1 MKCYI
6 RNVLLI
12 NPSATNGNID
22 CNCLEVVVQNYP
34 KHERALVYVK
44 DDDACA
50 NVLIGNVERIYI
62 INNCL
67 FGDISF
73 IKNWKIVVG
82 LLVYKPFPL
91 ATIAGIFDMPEFSH
105 LDNIEFIDDESEACS
120 DAIDL
125 SKICG
130 EQEYAYWMF
139 NRPHYDSA
147 QEATQPETGTPFK
160 KKYDDVNSGFI
171 GTVESTNSKGKEP
184 VITFDNEGRDIGGG
198 ILRYGHYKNGA
209 LMGYVVAGV
218 TEFGGNN
225 RRQESLDI
233 LEKFT
238 KHQRRN
244 FSGFIGTV
252 KPTGLEEKF
261 TTALYMQFS
270 DNALETRM
278 LKNGKELSHM
288 HSYEK
293 HAGKIKTN
301 SEDVSHL
308 QELHSQVHRY
318 IWKEI
323 LSGVSS
329 AQD

>member
-22 CNCLEVVVQNYP
+22 CNCLEAVVRNYP
-34 KHERALVYVK
+34 KHGDALVYVK
-44 DDDACA
+44 EDGVDGEI
-50 NVLIGNVERIYI
+50 LIGNVERIYI

-73 IKNWKIVVG
+73 IKDWTFVVS

-105 LDNIEFIDDESEACS
+105 LNKIEFIDNESDACS

-130 EQEYAYWMF
+130 EQEYAYWVF
-139 NRPHYDSA
+139 NRPRYGSV
-147 QEATQPETGTPFK
+147 QEATQPEIGTLFK

-171 GTVESTNSKGKEP
+171 GTVESTDSKRKEP
-184 VITFDNEGRDIGGG
+184 VITFDNEGQDIGNG

-209 LMGYVVAGV
+209 LMGYVIIKV

-225 RRQESLDI
+225 RHQESLDI

-238 KHQRRN
+238 EHQRKN
-244 FSGFIGTV
+244 NKV
-252 KPTGLEEKF
+252 
-261 TTALYMQFS
+261 TTRSIEMYVDDTEM
-270 DNALETRM
+270 
-278 LKNGKELSHM
+278 KNL
-288 HSYEK
+288 
-293 HAGKIKTN
+293 
-301 SEDVSHL
+301 SEDERQKRL
-308 QELHSQVHRY
+308 KDLRD
-318 IWKEI
+318 
-323 LSGVSS
+323 LSRKS
-329 AQD
+329 

>member
-22 CNCLEVVVQNYP
+22 CASLEIVVKNYP
-34 KHERALVYVK
+34 KHEHALVYVK
-44 DDDACA
+44 EDDSCIQT
-50 NVLIGNVERIYI
+50 LIGNVERIYI

-73 IKNWKIVVG
+73 SKDWKFVTSN
-82 LLVYKPFPL
+82 LVYKPFPL

-105 LDNIEFIDDESEACS
+105 LNKIEFIDNESDACS

-130 EQEYAYWMF
+130 EQEHAYWMF
-139 NRPHYDSA
+139 NRPHYDGA
-147 QEATQPETGTPFK
+147 QEAMQSEIDTLFK

-209 LMGYVVAGV
+209 LMGYVVVKV
-218 TEFGGNN
+218 TEFGGDG
-225 RRQESLDI
+225 RRLESLDI

-238 KHQRRN
+238 EHQRR
-244 FSGFIGTV
+244 
-252 KPTGLEEKF
+252 
-261 TTALYMQFS
+261 Q
-270 DNALETRM
+270 
-278 LKNGKELSHM
+278 
-288 HSYEK
+288 
-293 HAGKIKTN
+293 
-301 SEDVSHL
+301 
-308 QELHSQVHRY
+308 
-318 IWKEI
+318 
-323 LSGVSS
+323 
-329 AQD
+329 

>member
-22 CNCLEVVVQNYP
+22 CNCLEAVVKNYP
-34 KHERALVYVK
+34 KHGDALVYVK
-44 DDDACA
+44 EDGVDGKI
-50 NVLIGNVERIYI
+50 LIGKVERIYT

-73 IKNWKIVVG
+73 TRNWKFVVSN
-82 LLVYKPFPL
+82 LVYKPFPL
-91 ATIAGIFDMPEFSH
+91 ATISGIFDTPDFTH
-105 LDNIEFIDDESEACS
+105 LDEIEFIDNESDACS

-147 QEATQPETGTPFK
+147 QEATQTETDALFK

-171 GTVESTNSKGKEP
+171 GTVESTDSKRKEP
-184 VITFDNEGRDIGGG
+184 VITFDNEGQDIGNG

-209 LMGYVVAGV
+209 LMGYVIIKV

-225 RRQESLDI
+225 RHQESLDI

-238 KHQRRN
+238 EHQRKN
-244 FSGFIGTV
+244 NKVI
-252 KPTGLEEKF
+252 
-261 TTALYMQFS
+261 
-270 DNALETRM
+270 TRSIEM
-278 LKNGKELSHM
+278 YVDDTEMKNL
-288 HSYEK
+288 
-293 HAGKIKTN
+293 
-301 SEDVSHL
+301 SEDERQKRL
-308 QELHSQVHRY
+308 KDLRD
-318 IWKEI
+318 
-323 LSGVSS
+323 LSRKS
-329 AQD
+329 

>member
-1 MKCYI
+1 MK
-6 RNVLLI
+6 
-12 NPSATNGNID
+12 
-22 CNCLEVVVQNYP
+22 NYP
-34 KHERALVYVK
+34 KHGDALVYVK
-44 DDDACA
+44 EDGVDGKI
-50 NVLIGNVERIYI
+50 LIGKVERIYT

-73 IKNWKIVVG
+73 IKDWTFVVS

-105 LDNIEFIDDESEACS
+105 LNKIEFIDNESDACS

-139 NRPHYDSA
+139 NRPHYDSS
-147 QEATQPETGTPFK
+147 QEATQTETDALFK

-171 GTVESTNSKGKEP
+171 GTVESTDSKGKEP
-184 VITFDNEGRDIGGG
+184 VITFDNEGQDIGNG

-209 LMGYVVAGV
+209 LMGYVIIKV

-225 RRQESLDI
+225 RHQESLDI

-238 KHQRRN
+238 EHQRRN
-244 FSGFIGTV
+244 FSGFIDTV
-252 KPTGLEEKF
+252 KPKSLEEKL
-261 TTALYMQFS
+261 TTALYMRFS

-278 LKNGKELSHM
+278 LMNGRELSHM

-301 SEDVSHL
+301 SEDVFHL
-308 QELHSQVHRY
+308 LELHSQVHRY
-318 IWKEI
+318 IWREI

>member
-12 NPSATNGNID
+12 NPSTTNGNID
-22 CNCLEVVVQNYP
+22 YNCLEVVVRNYP

-44 DDDACA
+44 EDDSCIKS
-50 NVLIGNVERIYI
+50 LIGNVERIYT

-73 IKNWKIVVG
+73 TIDWKFVVSN
-82 LLVYKPFPL
+82 LVYKPFPL
-91 ATIAGIFDMPEFSH
+91 ATISGIFDTPDFTH
-105 LDNIEFIDDESEACS
+105 LDEIEFIDNESDACS

-139 NRPHYDSA
+139 NRPHYDSS
-147 QEATQPETGTPFK
+147 QEATQTETDALFK

-171 GTVESTNSKGKEP
+171 GTVESTDSKRKEP
-184 VITFDNEGRDIGGG
+184 VITFDNEGQDIGNG

-209 LMGYVVAGV
+209 LMGYVIIKV

-225 RRQESLDI
+225 RHQESLDI

-238 KHQRRN
+238 EHQRKN
-244 FSGFIGTV
+244 NKVI
-252 KPTGLEEKF
+252 
-261 TTALYMQFS
+261 
-270 DNALETRM
+270 TRSIEM
-278 LKNGKELSHM
+278 YVDDTEMKNL
-288 HSYEK
+288 
-293 HAGKIKTN
+293 
-301 SEDVSHL
+301 SEDERQKRL
-308 QELHSQVHRY
+308 KDLRD
-318 IWKEI
+318 
-323 LSGVSS
+323 LSRKS
-329 AQD
+329 

>member
-22 CNCLEVVVQNYP
+22 CASLEIVVKNYP
-34 KHERALVYVK
+34 KHEHALVYVK
-44 DDDACA
+44 EDDSCIQT
-50 NVLIGNVERIYI
+50 LIGNVERIYI

-73 IKNWKIVVG
+73 SKDWKFVTSN
-82 LLVYKPFPL
+82 LVYKPFPL

-105 LDNIEFIDDESEACS
+105 LNKIEFIDNESDACS

-147 QEATQPETGTPFK
+147 QEATQPETDTLFK

-184 VITFDNEGRDIGGG
+184 VITFDNEGQDIGGG

-209 LMGYVVAGV
+209 LMGYVIVKV
-218 TEFGGNN
+218 TEFGGDG
-225 RRQESLDI
+225 RRLESLDI
-233 LEKFT
+233 LEKFIE
-238 KHQRRN
+238 HQRR
-244 FSGFIGTV
+244 
-252 KPTGLEEKF
+252 
-261 TTALYMQFS
+261 Q
-270 DNALETRM
+270 
-278 LKNGKELSHM
+278 
-288 HSYEK
+288 
-293 HAGKIKTN
+293 
-301 SEDVSHL
+301 
-308 QELHSQVHRY
+308 
-318 IWKEI
+318 
-323 LSGVSS
+323 
-329 AQD
+329 